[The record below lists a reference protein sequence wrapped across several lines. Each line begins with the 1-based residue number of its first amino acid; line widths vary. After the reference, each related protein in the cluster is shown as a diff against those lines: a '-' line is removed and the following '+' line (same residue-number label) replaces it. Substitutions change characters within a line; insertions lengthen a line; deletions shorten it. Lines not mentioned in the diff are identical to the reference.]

1 MIPSLQKQGNKQLNA
16 LRKDIEE
23 LFWEGVRS
31 ATPEYLSPEFWN
43 NHPDLCEV
51 FKNPLKKNYV
61 FALGKAAYSMA
72 LSFQKFFP
80 VEAGFILTKYD
91 HLPKEIQRKGQMDV
105 WKCREAAH
113 PIPDKNSELF
123 AREVL
128 DEILQLDED
137 HQLIVLLSGG
147 GSSLFEIPEKGYL
160 LKDLIELNENLLKKG
175 LSIQEINS
183 ERKKYSAVKA
193 GKLLNKLKAQL
204 KVYTFAISDVL
215 GDDPNVIASGP
226 SYPGSEYY
234 VMGNLTSSLRAMEK
248 KAKSIG
254 YEVNTISDSWDFS
267 SEITAK
273 KFVDELLDGDTNPK
287 KQAILLGGELV
298 CPVDGTGLG
307 GRNQETA
314 LRVAILTEGY
324 HTDREWLFLSCGTDG
339 TDGPT
344 DAAGGI
350 VGPGITQKMK
360 EKGWDPKKELLNSNS
375 YPILKDME
383 ALLFT
388 GATGTNVNDLLILLL
403 AERNS

>member
-1 MIPSLQKQGNKQLNA
+1 MIPLKQKQGNKQLNA

-31 ATPEYLSPEFWN
+31 ATPEYLSSDFWN
-43 NHPDLCEV
+43 QHSDLCKI
-51 FKNPLKKNYV
+51 FTSPLKKNYV

-80 VEAGFILTKYD
+80 VEAGFILTKYN
-91 HLPKEIQRKGQMDV
+91 HLPKEIQKSGSMGE

-113 PIPDKNSELF
+113 PIPDTNSELYS
-123 AREVL
+123 REVL
-128 DEILQLDED
+128 DELLLLGED
-137 HQLIVLLSGG
+137 YQLIVLLSGG
-147 GSSLFEIPEKGYL
+147 GSSLFEIPENGYQ
-160 LKDLIELNENLLKKG
+160 LKDLVEINENLLKRG
-175 LSIQEINS
+175 LTIQEINA

-193 GKLLNKLKAQL
+193 GKLLKKLNSKL

-215 GDDPNVIASGP
+215 GDDPNVIASAP

-234 VMGNLTSSLRAMEK
+234 VMGNLTSSLKAIEK

-254 YEVNTISDSWDFS
+254 YEVKTISDSWDSS
-267 SEITAK
+267 SESTAK
-273 KFVDELLDGDTNPK
+273 KIVSELFGVETNGK

-298 CPVDGTGLG
+298 CPVYGTGLG

-314 LRVAILTEGY
+314 LRVAILTEY
-324 HTDREWLFLSCGTDG
+324 AHLERDWLFLSCGTDG

-350 VGPGITQKMK
+350 VGPGFAKKMK

-375 YPILKDME
+375 YPILKDMG